1 MDPSNNAIK
10 MLSDG
15 LKSQEKN
22 GITTITTKFCFF
34 LRQWRYDE
42 SKKWFNKL
50 KLNWVL
56 YIKL

>member
-1 MDPSNNAIK
+1 MDPSNDVIK

-34 LRQWRYDE
+34 SRQWGNNE
-42 SKKWFNKL
+42 LKKWFNKF
-50 KLNWVL
+50 KPNRIL